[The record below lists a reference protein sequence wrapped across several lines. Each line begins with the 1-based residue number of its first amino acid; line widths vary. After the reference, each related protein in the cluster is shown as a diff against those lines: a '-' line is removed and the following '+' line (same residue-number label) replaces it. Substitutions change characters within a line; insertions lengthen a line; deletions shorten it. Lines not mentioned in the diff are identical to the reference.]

1 MLFNSI
7 AFLLFFPI
15 VCALYFCIPA
25 SQLRLRN
32 LLLLVAS
39 YYFYMNWDPAY
50 ALLLLTSTVITY
62 LAALGIGYFKE
73 KRKKKICLVSSLV
86 LNLAILF
93 LFKYFNF
100 LAMNIETVLQASGLA
115 VNMPKFALLLP
126 VGISFYTFQALGY
139 SIDVYRGTVK
149 IERDF
154 PTYAL
159 FVSFFPQLV
168 AGPIERSQNLLPQF
182 KQQHRFDYDAV
193 MSGVKLMVWGYF
205 MKLVLA
211 DRCGIYVDT
220 IFNNVDKHNG
230 GSYLVASLL
239 FPFQIYGDF
248 AGYSLIAIGV
258 ARVLGFRLMEN
269 FHRPYFAC
277 TIGEFWH
284 RWHISLSTWFKDY
297 VYIPLGGNRVG
308 KLRNYFN
315 LLITFVVSGIW
326 HGANWT
332 FLCWGTIHG
341 ILLCIE
347 KAFGISKQKYTG
359 AKKLFHWAAT
369 FILVCFAWI
378 LFRANNLSDAV
389 SVVTGIF
396 TNIGTPKPE
405 YANFIAI
412 GLAMTVLFTKEFAD
426 EFNWKIRV
434 ADSKS
439 WLVRHIYLIIMI
451 AYIILF
457 GVLGGDQ
464 FIYFQF

>member
-15 VCALYFCIPA
+15 LCALYFCIPA

-100 LAMNIETVLQASGLA
+100 LAMNIETALQASGLA

-359 AKKLFHWAAT
+359 AKKSFHWAAT
-369 FILVCFAWI
+369 FVLVCFAWI

-396 TNIGTPKPE
+396 TNLGTPKPE
-405 YANFIAI
+405 YANFMAI
-412 GLAMTVLFTKEFAD
+412 GLAMTVLLTKEFAD